1 MVKYLE
7 IKLGEGSRLEI
18 VCKLLAKKYHKGM
31 RMDRLLD
38 RYHAK
43 EEENYEDDSPAI
55 SFVV

>member
-43 EEENYEDDSPAI
+43 QEEN
-55 SFVV
+55 